1 MKIKIA
7 RRAGFC
13 MGVRRAVNLVL
24 KALNSG
30 QTPLYTYGP
39 LIHNPQTLEL
49 LSNLGVRPLKSVS
62 EAVPEGYCVI
72 RAHGVPPTE
81 KSDLERKHKVI
92 DGTCPRVLKVQ
103 ALASQAVASGKDV
116 VIIGDKD
123 HAEVRGILGYCGNRG
138 YVVSS
143 FQDIETL
150 PPLTNYLILSQ
161 TTQDE
166 EVFEVLSQEILLR
179 FPGGEVINTICNA
192 TEVRQE
198 EVKRLCKECS
208 AIVVIG
214 GKFSANTNRLA
225 QIAEAEGKKVFLV
238 ERAEELPVDELKK
251 FSVVGIT
258 AGASTP
264 NWLINEVVDYLK
276 GAGNPLYLLF
286 RSFILLNLHE
296 VLSFFLL
303 LLGLLLIQ
311 PASIPKIEFLLLF
324 TLCFQFFRKN
334 LTDFLQ
340 KETFSS
346 YYPLKESFITQN
358 QGKIFFL
365 LGITLI
371 GALLSAFLYHPRLIS
386 LIIIFTLLNL
396 LLLKSSFLA
405 FLDLLF
411 YISLLSYLYPY
422 WNELFLWVSL
432 HVLPSLFFI
441 QLYKELLYLQS
452 DGFLPRNFI
461 ILSFLRK
468 GETFWYKVL
477 KLLLLFLFLPFFII
491 LYKFKLYAFLFYFLL
506 LPLYM
511 AMIYLLK
518 KRPLGQIIYLESLG
532 LLPPLVFVLLSF
544 LISKLIW

>member
-1 MKIKIA
+1 MKIRIA

-49 LSNLGVRPLKSVS
+49 LSNLGVKPIKSVS
-62 EAVPEGYCVI
+62 EEVPKGYCVI
-72 RAHGVPPTE
+72 RAHGVPPSE
-81 KSDLERKHKVI
+81 KSALERAHKVI

-103 ALASQAVASGKDV
+103 ALASKAVSSDKDV

-150 PPLTNYLILSQ
+150 PSLSNYVILSQ

-208 AIVVIG
+208 VIVVIG

-238 ERAEELPVDELKK
+238 EKAEELPVEELKK

-276 GAGNPLYLLF
+276 IAGSPFYQLF
-286 RSFILLNLHE
+286 RSFILLNYHE

-303 LLGLLLIQ
+303 FLGLLLIQ
-311 PASIPKIEFLLLF
+311 PASIPKMEFLLLF
-324 TLCFQFFRKN
+324 TFCFQFFRKT

-340 KETFSS
+340 KETLSS
-346 YYPLKESFITQN
+346 YYPLKERFIISN
-358 QGKIFFL
+358 QRKIFFL
-365 LGITLI
+365 LVITFA
-371 GALLSAFLYHPRLIS
+371 GAIMSAFLYHPRIIS
-386 LIIIFTLLNL
+386 LIIIFTLLNFL
-396 LLLKSSFLA
+396 LLRSPFLA

-411 YISLLSYLYPY
+411 FISLLSYLYPF
-422 WNELFLWVSL
+422 WSELFLWLSL
-432 HVLPSLFFI
+432 HILPALFFI

-452 DGFLPRNFI
+452 DGFLPKNFI

-477 KLLLLFLFLPFFII
+477 NLLLFLLFLPFFII
-491 LYKFKLYAFLFYFLL
+491 LYKFRLYAFLFYFLL
-506 LPLYM
+506 LPFYA
-511 AMIYLLK
+511 AMVYLLK
-518 KRPLGQIIYLESLG
+518 KRPLGQIIYLESLS
-532 LLPPLVFVLLSF
+532 LLPPLVFTLLSF
-544 LISKLIW
+544 LISRLIW